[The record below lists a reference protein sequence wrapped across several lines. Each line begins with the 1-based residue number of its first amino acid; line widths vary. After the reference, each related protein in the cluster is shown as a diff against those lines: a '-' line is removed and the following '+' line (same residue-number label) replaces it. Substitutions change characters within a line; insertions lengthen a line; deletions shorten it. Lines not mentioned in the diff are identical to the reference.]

1 MRSMEIGRC
10 HAPSAAPR
18 VGPTRNR
25 AWATLGRCPAP
36 SASPRVGPT
45 RNPAWAA
52 LGRCPAPSASP
63 CVGPTRNPA
72 WAALGRCPAPSAA
85 SRAGP
90 TRNQARE
97 RSQLSQLPAGAR
109 PAQRGRQRRHDHRKV
124 GGSHGQCP
132 QLAELAAPGPH
143 SGAES
148 LAADEHC
155 SSWAETDEHRNK
167 RTRRFII
174 SFLPCTAKHF
184 TIFQPAKLTAAL
196 TVQGVS
202 HTFPRRPVKLG
213 ATMRTLYRNH
223 REPATPGTRL
233 ESCAGHQAVFQPASQ
248 PYTALVTTRALHYE
262 SGAKSRPAACAI
274 GVSRHSRYVQSG
286 SSF

>member
-1 MRSMEIGRC
+1 MQQRCRHGRPHDFRKAQKALQDVHVRSMEIGSC

-52 LGRCPAPSASP
+52 LGRCPAPSA
-63 CVGPTRNPA
+63 
-72 WAALGRCPAPSAA
+72 A

-97 RSQLSQLPAGAR
+97 RSQLSQLPAGSR

-167 RTRRFII
+167 RTRCFII

-196 TVQGVS
+196 TVQVS
-202 HTFPRRPVKLG
+202 HTLPRRPLKLG
-213 ATMRTLYRNH
+213 VTMRTLYRNQ

-274 GVSRHSRYVQSG
+274 GVSRHRRYVQSG
-286 SSF
+286 SSL